1 MTALGLIIFL
11 CLMLVGSIVA
21 IGLTIWLAVDI
32 LKERLNKGGEDDNRD
47 NGEGA
52 ERV

>member
-21 IGLTIWLAVDI
+21 IGLTIWLVIDI
-32 LKERLNKGGEDDNRD
+32 LKEKFSKGDKDDSRD
-47 NGEGA
+47 NG
-52 ERV
+52 

>member
-21 IGLTIWLAVDI
+21 IGLTIWLAVDT
-32 LKERLNKGGEDDNRD
+32 RMDGGEDR
-47 NGEGA
+47 
-52 ERV
+52 